1 MIADLQ
7 RLTQANMSADIDR
20 FVAAMDAGLILPED
34 F

>member
-7 RLTQANMSADIDR
+7 RLTQANMTADIDR
-20 FVAAMDAGLILPED
+20 FAAALDTDLILPED

>member
-7 RLTQANMSADIDR
+7 RLTQANMAADVDR
-20 FVAAMDAGLILPED
+20 FVLALDAGFILPED